1 MIKVFGDGNRE
12 MRDGNIFVRISH
24 LVILYS
30 LFFCL
35 GFTPSLA
42 DSIYKNTSSSPYSPD
57 KSFKVG
63 DIITVIILETSTA
76 KHKAGTDTNV
86 KDDLG
91 VKFTHTIE
99 RLTPVIG
106 QNNQASGQLMNKYTG
121 SGQTERTSNVQAKVA
136 AVVTEVM
143 DNGNLRV
150 EGRHKVEVNNEIQE
164 ITIYGIVR
172 SKDIG
177 IANTIYSYQV
187 ADAEISLK
195 GSGVVQ
201 EAESPGWITRI
212 LNWLF

>member
-1 MIKVFGDGNRE
+1 
-12 MRDGNIFVRISH
+12 MRFK
-24 LVILYS
+24 LVI
-30 LFFCL
+30 CL
-35 GFTPSLA
+35 VLGIWCWGFTSSIA
-42 DSIYKNTSSSPYSPD
+42 DSIYKNTSSSPYSPE

-63 DIITVIILETSTA
+63 DIVTVIVLETASA
-76 KHKAGTDTNV
+76 RHKAGTNTNV

-99 RLTPVIG
+99 RLNPLIG
-106 QNNQASGQLMNKYTG
+106 QNTQLSGQAANKYTG
-121 SGQTERTSNVQAKVA
+121 TGQTERSSDVSAKVA

-164 ITIYGIVR
+164 ITVYGIVR

-201 EAESPGWITRI
+201 EAESPGWLTRI